1 MKLTFKTP
9 GAAYSIE
16 SMAQFLAEPGQANWA
31 EMFFVFY
38 PQLDRKKLLS
48 GTKAQRQR
56 HLTEVVT
63 AEYASQESEMMQ
75 KQAFYQAH
83 WNAHEAEIQT
93 AFSEIFSLD
102 LTGQFDDM
110 TANITLNPICPRYLS
125 AHSFDVFSK
134 NSPSG
139 ALGMALHE
147 ITHFLWFDVWAE
159 VFGEKSPEEYE
170 TPHLPWIF
178 SEMAVDPI
186 LKGDK
191 RLYALDP
198 YSQHDGNAYE
208 CFYTM
213 QIAGV
218 PILQT
223 LGEWYQNM
231 PIREF
236 MKTGFSFCQA
246 HEAEIRAQM
255 I

>member
-1 MKLTFKTP
+1 
-9 GAAYSIE
+9 
-16 SMAQFLAEPGQANWA
+16 
-31 EMFFVFY
+31 
-38 PQLDRKKLLS
+38 
-48 GTKAQRQR
+48 
-56 HLTEVVT
+56 
-63 AEYASQESEMMQ
+63 MMQ

-125 AHSFDVFSK
+125 AHSFDVFFK

-159 VFGEKSPEEYE
+159 VFDEDSPEQYE

-178 SEMAVDPI
+178 SEMVVDPI

-198 YSQHDGNAYE
+198 YSQNEGSAYE

-223 LGEWYQNM
+223 LGEWYQSM
-231 PIREF
+231 SIREF